1 MNLRE
6 VYLFSLN
13 LEGIGKLLESDPLPA
28 LWNIG
33 LVLLLVLLNGFFVA
47 AEFAMVKVRS
57 SRIET
62 LAEEGNR
69 SAKFARGIVN
79 NLDAYLSACQ
89 LGITLTSLGLGYVG
103 EPAFATILAPLLK
116 PFGLSDGVY
125 HTITF
130 IIAFSLMTTLHIT
143 LGEQFPKTYAIRKAE
158 KFTLISAAPVVL
170 FYKIMYP
177 FIWALN
183 GISNRMLRLVGIEP
197 TTEHVLA
204 HTEEEIRG
212 LMQESHKNGL
222 IDNTELTLVDNI
234 FDFAETTAKEIMIP
248 RTEMECLYANLS
260 FAENLAFA
268 LKDMR
273 TRYPVCDP
281 DKDNIIG
288 FVHIKDFLKPDA
300 NLKGIK
306 KIIRP
311 ITTVPDSIQ
320 ISDLLKLMQKKKSQM
335 ALLIDEYGGTSGL
348 VTLEDI
354 MEEIVG
360 EIQDEFDEERVSI
373 EVLDEETFSVD
384 GLLLIDEVND
394 YFGMEIE
401 SDDYDTIGGWM
412 YSQIEIPP
420 SKNQQVVYR
429 DEFVFIVEEIDHLRI
444 ARVTVR
450 RLTEQIE
457 LLEQNIS

>member
-1 MNLRE
+1 M
-6 VYLFSLN
+6 
-13 LEGIGKLLESDPLPA
+13 GKVLDSDPLPI
-28 LWNIG
+28 LMKLG
-33 LVLLLVLLNGFFVA
+33 LVLFLVLLNGFFVA
-47 AEFAMVKVRS
+47 VEFAMVKARG

-62 LAEEGNR
+62 LVEEGRRN
-69 SAKFARGIVN
+69 AKFARGIMN
-79 NLDAYLSACQ
+79 NLNAYLSACQ
-89 LGITLTSLGLGYVG
+89 LGITLTSLLLGYVG
-103 EPAFATILAPLLK
+103 EPAFALLLEPILRPL
-116 PFGLSDGVY
+116 GLSDGVF

-130 IIAFSLMTTLHIT
+130 IIAFTLMTILHIT

-158 KFTLISAAPVVL
+158 SITLLTSVPMFL

-177 FIWALN
+177 LIWLLN
-183 GISNRMLRLVGIEP
+183 GISNWMLRRAGIEP
-197 TTEHVLA
+197 ETEHESA
-204 HTEEEIRG
+204 HTEDEIR
-212 LMQESHKNGL
+212 LMMKESHKNGL

-260 FAENLAFA
+260 FTENLTFA
-268 LKDMR
+268 VKDMR

-288 FVHIKDFLKPDA
+288 FVHIKDLLKPDA

-306 KIIRP
+306 KIMRP

-320 ISDLLKLMQKKKSQM
+320 ISDLLKILQKKRSQM

-360 EIQDEFDEERVSI
+360 EIQDEFDEERPTI
-373 EVLDEETFSVD
+373 EMKDDNTFSID
-384 GLLLIDEVND
+384 GLLLINEVND
-394 YFGMEIE
+394 YFGLEIT
-401 SDDYDTIGGWM
+401 SDDYDTIGGWI

-420 SKNQQVVYR
+420 SKNQQVSYN
-429 DEFVFIVEEIDHLRI
+429 DEFQFIVEETDHLRI
-444 ARVTVR
+444 SRVKVR
-450 RLTEQIE
+450 RIAEQE
-457 LLEQNIS
+457 GLLEQNIS